1 MKIIGMVTRNEAK
14 MRIRQGL
21 IRVPAYALPTNA
33 LALRNDTPTVA
44 TSHILQT

>member
-1 MKIIGMVTRNEAK
+1 MKIIGMMTHNEAK
-14 MRIRQGL
+14 TRIRQGL
-21 IRVPAYALPTNA
+21 MRVPAYVLPTNT